1 MKVRKGVART
11 DLFLM
16 RRLGVAYELTRG
28 LAAADDYAGTLLEGL
43 AVARGELEAAAHAEY
58 LEELDDPPVFA
69 DQEAAAGRLR
79 EALVSGIRRARV
91 VVEVESTDEFGEVV
105 KPDAIARFEAF
116 AEGFVDG
123 DRGSNLP
130 TGGVALKEVGGLMAE
145 GLEGMLGA
153 GHPICV
159 RIAAARLE
167 FEVAQEKVRV
177 EDGQIRAARE
187 RLFAAR
193 WKAQET
199 LRVARALVEL
209 MRLLHPELKLNRT
222 LIFPPV
228 MPGERRGIGA
238 GGMVGPTVGGE
249 EGSADEET
257 APPIDEPGGD
267 F

>member
-1 MKVRKGVART
+1 
-11 DLFLM
+11 
-16 RRLGVAYELTRG
+16 
-28 LAAADDYAGTLLEGL
+28 
-43 AVARGELEAAAHAEY
+43 
-58 LEELDDPPVFA
+58 
-69 DQEAAAGRLR
+69 
-79 EALVSGIRRARV
+79 
-91 VVEVESTDEFGEVV
+91 
-105 KPDAIARFEAF
+105 
-116 AEGFVDG
+116 VDG

-228 MPGERRGIGA
+228 MPGERRGVGA